1 MVEQGNCYRHSGV
14 EAIQGCARCQQLICR
29 ECCTQH
35 HGQTYCLPCGEEVIK
50 IALDKAV
57 SQEDFQNIDDPYSDS
72 MLKRRIASP
81 WIIIAIIVIT
91 VIIVAVEIYV
101 MTR

>member
-1 MVEQGNCYRHSGV
+1 MVEQGNCYRHPGV
-14 EAIQGCARCQQLICR
+14 EAIQGCARCQQLICG

-35 HGQTYCLPCGEEVIK
+35 HGQTYCLPCGEEVVTM
-50 IALDKAV
+50 ALDKAV
-57 SQEDFQNIDDPYSDS
+57 SQEDFQNIDDPYSES
-72 MLKRRIASP
+72 ILKRRIDSP
-81 WIIIAIIVIT
+81 WIITAIIVIT